1 MFAALEEDAPRTEW
15 ALKMDVSTPAA
26 CNRAFNHRA
35 TVQEVTDLC
44 GLMRA
49 KASFVS
55 PFLRLSILSSY
66 ALRVVT
72 GHNRELVG
80 KVGKKNSEIGLPC
93 RDCLARQLGK
103 KVTPSG
109 VYCLA
114 AISNKDKSVDRD
126 GLVKASSMA
135 TFQVN
140 CFRDK
145 VALSPKESR

>member
-1 MFAALEEDAPRTEW
+1 M
-15 ALKMDVSTPAA
+15 PAA
-26 CNRAFNHRA
+26 CNSAFNHHA

-44 GLMRA
+44 GLMTNKYGFA
-49 KASFVS
+49 S
-55 PFLRLSILSSY
+55 PFLRLSVLSSHV
-66 ALRVVT
+66 LRVVT

-126 GLVKASSMA
+126 CLVEASSMA

-140 CFRDK
+140 CFRDN
-145 VALSPKESR
+145 VPLSPKESR